1 MAKIDFIAV
10 LQGEAA
16 LLFSIGSDNILG
28 AFLFYFKDR
37 VVSASAFG
45 VLFCVSWSFTLCDST
60 WLLFRFPTF
69 MEASLDFMAVF

>member
-1 MAKIDFIAV
+1 MAQIDFIAV

-45 VLFCVSWSFTLCDST
+45 VLFCVS
-60 WLLFRFPTF
+60 
-69 MEASLDFMAVF
+69 